1 MLAIIYWARFSWM
14 PRDKRQWMAKS
25 QTLRSKEYDT
35 EVKEENVIV
44 LHDDEIDSIKLLG
57 PLSADLLDNRFLK
70 MTLNYKDSIIPLAYF
85 LNFKDYDDIEEEIK
99 DSYVTF

>member
-1 MLAIIYWARFSWM
+1 M

>member
-1 MLAIIYWARFSWM
+1 
-14 PRDKRQWMAKS
+14 MAKS